1 MVDLLSRL
9 ADLNIDALL
18 AALEADAAAQLAS
31 PPPCAVSSGH
41 AAERRSARRLDR
53 DALSGNVRLMIP
65 GVAHVRF

>member
-31 PPPCAVSSGH
+31 PCAVSSGH

-53 DALSGNVRLMIP
+53 DALSGNVHLMIP